1 MITSS
6 EHRVTSLYT
15 LLSRGMCQLTSIA
28 YEDRAKGTN
37 NDPATLQHLQEN
49 NNYPKSVLG

>member
-6 EHRVTSLYT
+6 GHRVTSLYT
-15 LLSRGMCQLTSIA
+15 CQLTSLV
-28 YEDRAKGTN
+28 YEDRPKGTN
-37 NDPATLQHLQEN
+37 NDPIALQHLQEN